1 MLRRIVHH
9 EWRALASDATL
20 WVVAAIFGVAIGY
33 GVWNGARWVT
43 FQRTALALA
52 SAEEATRYDGL
63 KAQVAAL
70 SAPGAE
76 VSPFADPRSPSAFGG
91 RLGPRY
97 AILPPGP
104 LAPLAIGQ
112 SDLLPYYFK
121 VSTDARENI
130 VSATE
135 IENPNR
141 LLAGRFDLAF
151 VIIFLYP
158 LLILA
163 LTYNMLSAEQEQGTL
178 SLALSQPVS
187 LGTLV
192 SGKVLLRALILVGLV
207 VAFST
212 VALLLSGADLSAPGA
227 VTRLVL
233 WLAVVA
239 AYGAFWFGL
248 AIMVASLGRNSTA
261 NATILA
267 SAWLLLIVMMPSLF
281 NMAATSFYPVPSR
294 VEMVQAMREAQ
305 DEANKGGAQALARF
319 YDDHPELATG
329 DPAQAMNDFNIVR
342 VAVNDDVERRVRP
355 VVDHYEA
362 QIGKQQQAIDSL
374 RFLSPA
380 ILIQSALNDIAGTGT
395 DRHRDYLAQ
404 VDAYHQQWR
413 DFFVPKIFAKTVVAD
428 LDQVPR
434 FAYREEATRVVS
446 SRVGVTL
453 AGLLLPAVAIGI
465 IGLRR
470 LRRFPVIGHG
480 A

>member
-1 MLRRIVHH
+1 MLGRIVRH
-9 EWRALASDATL
+9 EWRALSADATA
-20 WVVAAIFGVAIGY
+20 WVTAAIFGIAIGY
-33 GVWNGARWVT
+33 GVWNGARWVS
-43 FQRTALALA
+43 FQSAALGAAAAEETSRYDQLQAQVTAL
-52 SAEEATRYDGL
+52 R
-63 KAQVAAL
+63 Q
-70 SAPGAE
+70 PGAK
-76 VSPFADPRSPSAFGG
+76 VSPFADPRSPSNVGG

-97 AILPPGP
+97 AMLPPGP

-130 VSATE
+130 VAATE

-187 LGTLV
+187 LATLV
-192 SGKVLLRALILVGLV
+192 TGKVLLRALLLIGLV
-207 VAFST
+207 VAFSA
-212 VALLLSGADLSAPGA
+212 VALLLSGADLAAPGA
-227 VTRLVL
+227 VTRLAL

-239 AYGAFWFGL
+239 AYGGFWFGL
-248 AIMVASLGRNSTA
+248 AVAVASLGRNSTT
-261 NATILA
+261 NATLLA
-267 SAWLLLIVMMPSLF
+267 SAWLVLIVMTPALF
-281 NMAATSFYPVPSR
+281 NMAATSLYPVPSR

-305 DEANKGGAQALARF
+305 DEANKAGSQALARF

-329 DPAQAMNDFNIVR
+329 DPAQAMNDFNVVR

-355 VVDHYEA
+355 VVSRYEE
-362 QIGKQQQAIDSL
+362 QIGKQQRAIDSL

-380 ILIQSALNDIAGTGT
+380 ILMQSALNDIAGTGT

-404 VDAYHQQWR
+404 VDAFHGEWR
-413 DFFVPKIFAKTVVAD
+413 DYFVPKIFAKALITD
-428 LDQVPR
+428 FDQVPR
-434 FAYREEATRVVS
+434 FSYREEPTAVVS
-446 SRVGVTL
+446 GRVMVAMVGLLTPALLVGV
-453 AGLLLPAVAIGI
+453 V
-465 IGLRR
+465 GLRR
-470 LRRFPVIGHG
+470 LRRFPVV
-480 A
+480 

>member
-1 MLRRIVHH
+1 MIYRIVHH
-9 EWRALASDATL
+9 EWRALASDATA
-20 WVVAAIFGVAIGY
+20 WVVAAIFGIAIGY
-33 GVWNGARWVT
+33 GVWNGARWVA
-43 FQRTALALA
+43 FQTAALA
-52 SAEEATRYDGL
+52 SAATEEATRYEKL
-63 KAQVAAL
+63 QAQVTAL
-70 SAPGAE
+70 QQPGAK
-76 VSPFADPRSPSAFGG
+76 VSPFADPRSPSNVGA

-97 AILPPGP
+97 AMLPPGP

-130 VSATE
+130 VAATE

-163 LTYNMLSAEQEQGTL
+163 LTYNMLSSEQEQGTL
-178 SLALSQPVS
+178 PLALSQPVS
-187 LGTLV
+187 LVTLV
-192 SGKVLLRALILVGLV
+192 SGKVLLRALLLSGV
-207 VAFST
+207 VIGFLA
-212 VALLLSGADLSAPGA
+212 VALLVSRADLAAPGA
-227 VTRLVL
+227 LTRVML

-248 AIMVASLGRNSTA
+248 AVAVASLGRNSTT

-267 SAWLLLIVMMPSLF
+267 SAWLVLIVMTPSLF

-305 DEANKGGAQALARF
+305 DEANKGGSQALARF
-319 YDDHPELATG
+319 YEDHPELATG
-329 DPAQAMNDFNIVR
+329 DPAQAMNDFNVVR

-355 VVDHYEA
+355 LVSRYEEL
-362 QIGKQQQAIDSL
+362 IGKQQTVIDSL

-380 ILIQSALNDIAGTGT
+380 ILMQGALNDIAGSGT

-404 VDAYHQQWR
+404 VDAYHREWR
-413 DFFVPKIFAKTVVAD
+413 GYFVPKIFAKAQVTD
-428 LDQVPR
+428 FDSVPR
-434 FAYREEATRVVS
+434 FQYQEEPTGRVAA
-446 SRVGVTL
+446 RVGRGV
-453 AGLLLPAVAIGI
+453 AGLIVPAVLLAFWGR
-465 IGLRR
+465 RR
-470 LRRFPVIGHG
+470 LRWFPVVG
-480 A
+480 

>member
-1 MLRRIVHH
+1 MLSRIVRH
-9 EWRALASDATL
+9 EWRALSSDATL
-20 WVVAAIFGVAIGY
+20 WVVAAVFGVAIGY

-43 FQRTALALA
+43 FQTSALDLA
-52 SAEEATRYDGL
+52 ASEEVTRYGDL

-70 SAPGAE
+70 TKPGAT
-76 VSPFADPRSPSAFGG
+76 VSPFADPRSPSNVGG

-97 AILPPGP
+97 AMLPPGP

-130 VSATE
+130 VAATE

-163 LTYNMLSAEQEQGTL
+163 LAYNMLSAEQEQGTL

-207 VAFST
+207 VAFSAA
-212 VALLLSGADLSAPGA
+212 ALLVSGADLGAPGA
-227 VTRLVL
+227 MVRLAL
-233 WLAVVA
+233 WVAVVA
-239 AYGAFWFGL
+239 AYGAFWFAL
-248 AIMVASLGRNSTA
+248 AIVVASFGRNSTT
-261 NATILA
+261 NATVLA
-267 SAWLLLIVMMPSLF
+267 SAWLLLIVMTPSLF

-305 DEANKGGAQALARF
+305 DEANKGGSQALARF
-319 YDDHPELATG
+319 YEDHPELATG
-329 DPAQAMNDFNIVR
+329 DPAQAMNDFNVVR

-355 VVDHYEA
+355 VVNHYES
-362 QIGKQQQAIDSL
+362 QIARQQEVIDSL

-380 ILIQSALNDIAGTGT
+380 ILMQGALNDIAGTGT
-395 DRHRDYLAQ
+395 DRHRDYLSQ

-413 DFFVPKIFAKTVVAD
+413 DYFVPKIFAKTLIAD
-428 LDQVPR
+428 FDQVPR
-434 FAYREEATRVVS
+434 FAYQEEATATVLA
-446 SRVGVTL
+446 RVGVAL
-453 AGLLLPAVAIGI
+453 AGLLIPALAIGVL
-465 IGLRR
+465 GLRR
-470 LRRFPVIGHG
+470 LRQFPVVG
-480 A
+480 

>member
-9 EWRALASDATL
+9 EWRALSADATV
-20 WVVAAIFGVAIGY
+20 WAVAMVFGIAIGY
-33 GVWNGARWVT
+33 GVWNGARWRS
-43 FQRTALALA
+43 FQATALA
-52 SAEEATRYDGL
+52 SAATEEAARYDRL
-63 KAQVAAL
+63 QAQATAL
-70 SAPGAE
+70 QQPGAK
-76 VSPFADPRSPSAFGG
+76 VSPFADPRSPSNVGG

-97 AILPPGP
+97 AMLPPGP

-130 VSATE
+130 VAATE

-163 LTYNMLSAEQEQGTL
+163 LTYNMLSAEQEEGTL

-187 LGTLV
+187 LSTLT
-192 SGKVLLRALILVGLV
+192 SGKVLLRALLLVGLV
-207 VAFST
+207 VAFSAT
-212 VALLLSGADLSAPGA
+212 ALLISGADLAAPGA
-227 VTRLVL
+227 MIRLLL
-233 WLAVVA
+233 WFAVVA

-248 AIMVASLGRNSTA
+248 AVAVASLGRNSTA

-267 SAWLLLIVMMPSLF
+267 SAWLVLIVMTPSLF
-281 NMAATSFYPVPSR
+281 NMAATSLYPVPSR

-305 DEANKGGAQALARF
+305 DEANKGGSQALARF
-319 YDDHPELATG
+319 YEDHPELATG
-329 DPAQAMNDFNIVR
+329 DPAQAMNDFNVVR

-355 VVDHYEA
+355 VVNRYEE
-362 QIGKQQQAIDSL
+362 QIGKQQTVIDSL

-380 ILIQSALNDIAGTGT
+380 ILMQSALNDIAGTGT

-404 VDAYHQQWR
+404 VDVFHRQWR
-413 DFFVPKIFAKTVVAD
+413 DYFVPKIFAKAQVTD
-428 LDQVPR
+428 FTQVPR
-434 FAYREEATRVVS
+434 FTYREEDTSAVTA
-446 SRVGVTL
+446 RVGIALV
-453 AGLLLPAVAIGI
+453 GLLLPGLAVGVA
-465 IGLRR
+465 GLRR
-470 LRRFPVIGHG
+470 LRRFPVVG
-480 A
+480 

>member
-1 MLRRIVHH
+1 MLRRIVRH

-20 WVVAAIFGVAIGY
+20 WVVAAVFGVAIGY

-43 FQRTALALA
+43 FQSHALASA

-63 KAQVAAL
+63 KARVEAL
-70 SAPGAE
+70 SQPGAK
-76 VSPFADPRSPSAFGG
+76 VSPFADPRSPSNVGG

-97 AILPPGP
+97 AMLPPGP

-121 VSTDARENI
+121 VSTEARENI
-130 VSATE
+130 VAATE

-178 SLALSQPVS
+178 SLTLSQPVA
-187 LGTLV
+187 LRTLV
-192 SGKVLLRALILVGLV
+192 SGKVILRALILVGLV
-207 VAFST
+207 VAFSAA
-212 VALLLSGADLSAPGA
+212 ALLLSGADLTAPGA
-227 VTRLVL
+227 ATRLAL

-248 AIMVASLGRNSTA
+248 AIIVASLGRNSTT

-267 SAWLLLIVMMPSLF
+267 SAWLILIVMTPSLF

-294 VEMVQAMREAQ
+294 VEMVQAIREAQ
-305 DEANKGGAQALARF
+305 DEANKGGSQALARF
-319 YDDHPELATG
+319 YEDHPELATG
-329 DPAQAMNDFNIVR
+329 DPAQAMNDFNVVR

-355 VVDHYEA
+355 VVNRYEE
-362 QIGKQQQAIDSL
+362 QIAKQQRVIDSL

-380 ILIQSALNDIAGTGT
+380 ILMQSALNDIAGTGT

-413 DFFVPKIFAKTVVAD
+413 DYFVPKIFAKTLIAD
-428 LDQVPR
+428 FDQVPR
-434 FAYREEATRVVS
+434 FGYREEATSVVS
-446 SRVGVTL
+446 ARVTVAL
-453 AGLLLPAVAIGI
+453 AGLLVPALVIGA

-470 LRRFPVIGHG
+470 LRRFPVV